1 MATLTTHVLDSVNGT
16 HAAGVG
22 ITLYRI
28 FPSGERTELFNAA
41 TDVDGRL
48 RETVTLQAADAGI
61 TCELV
66 FQIADYFARQAAHN
80 TPLPHESILREAAFR
95 FCLPDPDGTYHLPM
109 MMAPNSCSVWC
120 ANSAD

>member
-28 FPSGERTELFNAA
+28 APSGERTALFNAA
-41 TDVDGRL
+41 TDAEGRL
-48 RETVTLQAADAGI
+48 RETVVLDAADTGI
-61 TCELV
+61 ICELV
-66 FQIADYFARQAAHN
+66 FQVADYFARQAAHN
-80 TPLPHESILREAAFR
+80 TLLPDESILREAAFR
-95 FCLPDPDGTYHLPM
+95 FCLPDPDGAYHLPM

-120 ANSAD
+120 AN